1 MIIELDMNSS
11 IPIYVQLRNQIVM
24 GIGHGELKPGES
36 LPTVRQLAEDA
47 GVNTMRVNKTYQILK
62 TEGYIN
68 IDRRHGAVVAKNID
82 IVKYTKDLLEIIQHD
97 MYERAK
103 ERRDKLTFEAH
114 NLDEMKQI
122 LETQPGFIHAMW
134 CGNPKCEE
142 KIKEIRGCK
151 SRCILENK
159 ALIDDKCVCC
169 GSEAKYYV
177 VWGIQ
182 Y

>member
-47 GVNTMRVNKTYQILK
+47 GVNIMTVNKTYQILK

-82 IVKYTKDLLEIIQHD
+82 MDIVFREKLEAELELLSAEASITG
-97 MYERAK
+97 M
-103 ERRDKLTFEAH
+103 DKAEYP
-114 NLDEMKQI
+114 NL
-122 LETQPGFIHAMW
+122 
-134 CGNPKCEE
+134 
-142 KIKEIRGCK
+142 
-151 SRCILENK
+151 
-159 ALIDDKCVCC
+159 
-169 GSEAKYYV
+169 
-177 VWGIQ
+177 
-182 Y
+182 

>member
-47 GVNTMRVNKTYQILK
+47 GVNTMTVNKTYQILK

-82 IVKYTKDLLEIIQHD
+82 MDIVFREKLEAEPSITGMDKKDFLN
-97 MYERAK
+97 MC
-103 ERRDKLTFEAH
+103 DKIYSK
-114 NLDEMKQI
+114 MK
-122 LETQPGFIHAMW
+122 
-134 CGNPKCEE
+134 CVEE
-142 KIKEIRGCK
+142 KQVITE
-151 SRCILENK
+151 
-159 ALIDDKCVCC
+159 
-169 GSEAKYYV
+169 
-177 VWGIQ
+177 
-182 Y
+182 

>member
-47 GVNTMRVNKTYQILK
+47 GVNTMTVNKTYQILK

-82 IVKYTKDLLEIIQHD
+82 MDVNPLKNK
-97 MYERAK
+97 
-103 ERRDKLTFEAH
+103 KLTAIRSSGRDEAM
-114 NLDEMKQI
+114 LLTPPRIFSLKKIFLICVTRYI
-122 LETQPGFIHAMW
+122 L
-134 CGNPKCEE
+134 
-142 KIKEIRGCK
+142 R
-151 SRCILENK
+151 
-159 ALIDDKCVCC
+159 
-169 GSEAKYYV
+169 
-177 VWGIQ
+177 
-182 Y
+182 